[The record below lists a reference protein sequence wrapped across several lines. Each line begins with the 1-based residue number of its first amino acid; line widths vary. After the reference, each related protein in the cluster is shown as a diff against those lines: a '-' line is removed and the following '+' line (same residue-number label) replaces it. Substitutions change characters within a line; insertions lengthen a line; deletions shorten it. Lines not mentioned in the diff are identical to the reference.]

1 MNWKLD
7 PQLLAVFQESCDAFS
22 KLEQA
27 ALVTQRRTS
36 RVIRLMRGSFNS
48 FAHFIL
54 IVTELVT
61 KEHSCFSKET
71 VNQRLEN
78 AFSQLPLL
86 CLNSMPYS

>member
-27 ALVTQRRTS
+27 ALVTQRTS